1 MPTDVSSILNEVF
14 HNLIEDKKHLLQMY
28 LDLLFK
34 WHKTS
39 NIVSSS
45 DKEYVIKR
53 EVYDSY
59 ELTKFADGNS
69 YTDVGSGGGLP
80 GIILAIFNPEKEVVL
95 LDRKSSFIDFLEL
108 AKAELMLDNV
118 NVVKQDFLV
127 KDTELMTDTVVFK
140 NFSNKLISKMTYEEK
155 FIYLMES
162 TKKSKSVSKAYMLT
176 GSPVIELSD
185 SCISEYNIKVEK
197 LVSPFFSS
205 DRFIAEV
212 HF

>member
-14 HNLIEDKKHLLQMY
+14 HNLIEDNKHLLQTY

-59 ELTKFADGNS
+59 KLTKFMRGQS
-69 YTDVGSGGGLP
+69 YTDIGSGGGLP

-127 KDTELMTDTVVFK
+127 KDTQLMTDTVIFK

-162 TKKSKSVSKAYMLT
+162 TKRVNQSQKRICLRAA
-176 GSPVIELSD
+176 VIELSD

-197 LVSPFFSS
+197 LVSPFL
-205 DRFIAEV
+205 V
-212 HF
+212 QTGL

>member
-14 HNLIEDKKHLLQMY
+14 HNLIEDKKHLLQTY

-59 ELTKFADGNS
+59 KLTKFMQGQS

-80 GIILAIFNPEKEVVL
+80 GIIIAIFNPEKEVVL

-140 NFSNKLISKMTYEEK
+140 NFSKN
-155 FIYLMES
+155 
-162 TKKSKSVSKAYMLT
+162 
-176 GSPVIELSD
+176 
-185 SCISEYNIKVEK
+185 
-197 LVSPFFSS
+197 
-205 DRFIAEV
+205 
-212 HF
+212 